1 MLTQLYIE
9 NIAVIERAAIDFQ
22 PGFNV
27 LTGETGAGKSILID
41 SLHAVLGERT
51 SRDLIRTGARS
62 AFVSAAFCDVG
73 KGTDEALRALG
84 YTLEED
90 GTLLLPV
97 SYTHLDVCKRQIQT
111 GRKVRTILLMQ
122 GMQVR
127 PFQQRTGW
135 LWQKRF
141 VMNQGMW
148 LP

>member
-90 GTLLLPV
+90 GTLLLQREINAEGKSSCRINNRPATV
-97 SYTHLDVCKRQIQT
+97 SALREI
-111 GRKVRTILLMQ
+111 GSLLILSLIHI
-122 GMQVR
+122 
-127 PFQQRTGW
+127 
-135 LWQKRF
+135 
-141 VMNQGMW
+141 
-148 LP
+148 